1 MTQTEQLIDLFKK
14 GITQTISLDDF
25 LSELNEVFPKGRFEW
40 FEEYLDNCTDEIYTE
55 LQELKDLLFTFVHSV
70 GGGEG
75 SGVEYEEVLYLNSY
89 NVYIRRNASYY
100 SYHGLDY
107 FQDFYVVTKKQKI
120 IDVYT

>member
-14 GITQTISLDDF
+14 GIAQTISLDDF

-55 LQELKDLLFTFVHSV
+55 LQELKDLLFTFVHSL

-75 SGVEYEEVLYLNSY
+75 DGVEYEEVVYLNSY

-107 FQDFYVVTKKQKI
+107 FQDFYIVEKKQRM
-120 IDVYT
+120 VEYYE